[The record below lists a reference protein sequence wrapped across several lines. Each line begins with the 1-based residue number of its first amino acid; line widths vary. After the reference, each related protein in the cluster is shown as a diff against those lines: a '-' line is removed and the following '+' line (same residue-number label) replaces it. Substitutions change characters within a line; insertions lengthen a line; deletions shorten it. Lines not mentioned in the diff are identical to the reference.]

1 MIRVR
6 LALLGGATVVLAGAA
21 LGAANYELLAADLA
35 RVDFEFAQHEA
46 IEVSHVIGHAQ
57 DAAGVV
63 SQLRSV
69 NPKIFPEEG
78 VKRLEV
84 HALDGSPVFWFPEG
98 SPPEPPWTAG
108 LAAARRGESAV
119 ELCGSDSDP
128 GARAAHLVVVD
139 GVPRWIVVARI
150 DRHSA
155 VVALATLRQRLV
167 LGVPLAAL
175 VVLLGSYGLL
185 TLALRPLDRLVADAR
200 AIADEGPGRRLA
212 PMPDGSELADLS
224 RFLNLMLERTD
235 ATLTNLKRF
244 AGDASHELRTPLTR
258 IRGEAEVALRDGRTE
273 TARAALESI
282 LDEVD
287 GMRRVVDGL
296 LLLARGDAPDPQS
309 ATTFDLRAV
318 VEGLVPEARLLGEL
332 RGIAVAGPAPGPPL
346 PVRAS
351 RDLVT
356 RAVWNLID
364 NALKHSDAGAEVTLA
379 LEETPGSVRCVV
391 SDTGPGIAPEARTHL
406 FEPFFRAAAA
416 RAKEGHGLGL
426 PLARTIARR
435 HGGDVL
441 LEPSERGAR
450 FALVLPRPGASSTDH
465 APTA

>member
-1 MIRVR
+1 MIRAR
-6 LALLGGATVVLAGAA
+6 LALLGGATVALAGAV
-21 LGAANYELLAADLA
+21 LGAANYELLSADLRRA
-35 RVDFEFAQHEA
+35 DFEFAQHEA
-46 IEVSHVIGHAQ
+46 IEVSHVVGHAR
-57 DAAGVV
+57 DAATVAGL
-63 SQLRSV
+63 LRNV

-78 VKRLEV
+78 VDRLEV
-84 HALDGSPVFWFPEG
+84 YTLDGTPVFWFPEET
-98 SPPEPPWTAG
+98 PAEPAWPAG
-108 LAAARRGESAV
+108 LTSALRGEVAV
-119 ELCGSDSDP
+119 ELCGSDDDP
-128 GARAAHLVVVD
+128 AARAAHPVMVD
-139 GVPRWIVVARI
+139 GVLRWMVVARI
-150 DRHSA
+150 DRQGS
-155 VVALATLRQRLV
+155 VTTLATLRQRLL
-167 LGVPLAAL
+167 LGVPVAAL

-212 PMPDGSELADLS
+212 PMPDGSELASLT

-235 ATLTNLKRF
+235 STLTNLKRF
-244 AGDASHELRTPLTR
+244 AADASHELRTPLTR
-258 IRGEAEVALRDGRTE
+258 IRGEAEVALRDGRAE
-273 TARAALESI
+273 TARAALESV

-296 LLLARGDAPDPQS
+296 LLLARGDAPDPAS
-309 ATTFDLRAV
+309 TASFDLRALL
-318 VEGLVPEARLLGEL
+318 EGLVPEARLLGEL

-379 LEETPGSVRCVV
+379 LEETPASVRCVV
-391 SDTGPGIAPEARTHL
+391 SDTGAGVPAEARAHL

-450 FALVLPRPGASSTDH
+450 FALVLPRPGASGADH
-465 APTA
+465 AGAP